1 MHLQKA
7 NKQITSMNRYIRP
20 MLAAVFVTAA
30 ACSPTDELPADTITD
45 EAELSISVNTQPP
58 TKGMITERVLPDGSE
73 LCIGIFNPDGSNY
86 MGKNYGHLYFKAE
99 NDPGTQIWKPSGQ
112 VLLGESEGVLY
123 AYYPYSMYSGGDIRH
138 IFVEADSYTQ
148 DDFMY
153 AGPYTGLNMDNKHVD
168 ITLKHALAAIKLTT
182 RRGSYEGAGA
192 IRSIGLGGYCGGYQG
207 YFDVTQGK
215 FTEVSTGGIIYP
227 TTSFNLSDGPNE
239 QYIMLIPT
247 GEPGDLMIRMTID
260 EVYYTKT
267 IPNFMIEQGKVTN
280 LNLSVD
286 KGKLTINSVTLSEW
300 SVTARGEATALAD
313 YKVTLTGDQ
322 EGISIGTVIDDNGKV
337 TITAVPYISKEA
349 SVNPVTFEGTATF
362 SQEVNENSGVR
373 TIVIEDLESNVSV
386 IFDGYTI

>member
-1 MHLQKA
+1 
-7 NKQITSMNRYIRP
+7 MNRYIRP

-30 ACSPTDELPADTITD
+30 ACSPTDEFPAYTISD
-45 EAELSISVNTQPP
+45 KAELSISVNTQPP

-99 NDPGTQIWKPSGQ
+99 NGPGTQIWKPSGQ

-247 GEPGDLMIRMTID
+247 GEPGDLMLRMTID

-267 IPNFMIEQGKVTN
+267 IPNFMIEQGKITN

-300 SVTARGEATALAD
+300 SVTARGEATAMAD
-313 YKVTLTGDQ
+313 YRVTLAGDQ

-373 TIVIEDLESNVSV
+373 TIVIKDLESNVNV

>member
-1 MHLQKA
+1 
-7 NKQITSMNRYIRP
+7 MNRYIRP

-30 ACSPTDELPADTITD
+30 ACSPTDEFPAYTILD
-45 EAELSISVNTQPP
+45 KAELSISVNTLPP

-99 NDPGTQIWKPSGQ
+99 NGPGTQIWKSSGQ

-267 IPNFMIEQGKVTN
+267 IPNFMIEQGKITN

-300 SVTARGEATALAD
+300 SVTARGEATAMAD
-313 YKVTLTGDQ
+313 YRVTLAGDQ

-362 SQEVNENSGVR
+362 SQEVNQNSGVR

>member
-1 MHLQKA
+1 
-7 NKQITSMNRYIRP
+7 MNRYIRP

-45 EAELSISVNTQPP
+45 ESELSISVNTQPP

-123 AYYPYSMYSGGDIRH
+123 AYYPYSMYSGGDIHH

-153 AGPYTGLNMDNKHVD
+153 AGPYTGLNIDNKHVD

-362 SQEVNENSGVR
+362 SQEVNQNSGVR

>member
-1 MHLQKA
+1 
-7 NKQITSMNRYIRP
+7 MNRYIRP

-30 ACSPTDELPADTITD
+30 ACSPTDEFPAYTISD
-45 EAELSISVNTQPP
+45 KAELSISVNTQPP
-58 TKGMITERVLPDGSE
+58 TKGMITEKVLPDGSE

-99 NDPGTQIWKPSGQ
+99 NGPGTQIWKPSGQ

-267 IPNFMIEQGKVTN
+267 IPNFMIEQGKITN

-300 SVTARGEATALAD
+300 SVTARGEATAMAD

-373 TIVIEDLESNVSV
+373 TIVIKDLESNVNV

>member
-1 MHLQKA
+1 
-7 NKQITSMNRYIRP
+7 MNRYIRP

-30 ACSPTDELPADTITD
+30 ACSPTDEFPAYTISD

-99 NDPGTQIWKPSGQ
+99 NGPGTQIWKPSGQ

-267 IPNFMIEQGKVTN
+267 IPNFMIEQGKITN

-300 SVTARGEATALAD
+300 SVTARGEATAMAD
-313 YKVTLTGDQ
+313 YRVTLTGDQ

>member
-1 MHLQKA
+1 
-7 NKQITSMNRYIRP
+7 MNRYIRP

-30 ACSPTDELPADTITD
+30 ACSPTDEFPAYTISD
-45 EAELSISVNTQPP
+45 ETELSISVNTQPP

-99 NDPGTQIWKPSGQ
+99 NGPGSQIWKPSGQ

-215 FTEVSTGGIIYP
+215 FTEISTGGIIYP

-267 IPNFMIEQGKVTN
+267 IPNFMIEQGKITN

-286 KGKLTINSVTLSEW
+286 KGKLTINSVSLSEW
-300 SVTARGEATALAD
+300 SVTARGEATAMAD
-313 YKVTLTGDQ
+313 YRVTLAGDQ

>member
-1 MHLQKA
+1 
-7 NKQITSMNRYIRP
+7 MNRYIRP

-45 EAELSISVNTQPP
+45 ESELSISVNTQPP

-99 NDPGTQIWKPSGQ
+99 NGPGTQIWKPSGQ

-267 IPNFMIEQGKVTN
+267 IPNFMIEQGKITN

-300 SVTARGEATALAD
+300 SVTARGEATAMAD
-313 YKVTLTGDQ
+313 YRVTLAGDQ

-362 SQEVNENSGVR
+362 SQVVNENSGVR
-373 TIVIEDLESNVSV
+373 TIVIEDLVSNVSV

>member
-1 MHLQKA
+1 
-7 NKQITSMNRYIRP
+7 MNRNIRP
-20 MLAAVFVTAA
+20 ILAAIIIFTA
-30 ACSPTDELPADTITD
+30 ACSPTDELPIATITD
-45 EAELSISVNTQPP
+45 ETELSISVNTQPP
-58 TKGMITERVLPDGSE
+58 TKGMITESVLPDGSE

-99 NDPGTQIWKPSGQ
+99 NGPGTQIWKPSGQ

-247 GEPGDLMIRMTID
+247 GEPGDLMLRMTID

-267 IPNFMIEQGKVTN
+267 IPNFMIEQGKITN

-313 YKVTLTGDQ
+313 YRVTLAGDQ

>member
-1 MHLQKA
+1 
-7 NKQITSMNRYIRP
+7 MNRYIRP

-45 EAELSISVNTQPP
+45 ESELSISVNTQPP

-99 NDPGTQIWKPSGQ
+99 NGPGTQIWKPSGQ

-267 IPNFMIEQGKVTN
+267 IPNFMIEQGKITN

-300 SVTARGEATALAD
+300 AVTARGEATAMAD
-313 YKVTLTGDQ
+313 YRVTLTGDQ

>member
-1 MHLQKA
+1 
-7 NKQITSMNRYIRP
+7 MNRYIRP

-45 EAELSISVNTQPP
+45 ESELSISVNTQPP

-99 NDPGTQIWKPSGQ
+99 NGPGSQIWKPSGQ

-267 IPNFMIEQGKVTN
+267 IPNFMIKQGKITN

-313 YKVTLTGDQ
+313 YRVTLAGDQ

>member
-1 MHLQKA
+1 
-7 NKQITSMNRYIRP
+7 MNRHIRP

-30 ACSPTDELPADTITD
+30 ACSPTDELTADTITD
-45 EAELSISVNTQPP
+45 ESELSISVNTQPP

-99 NDPGTQIWKPSGQ
+99 NGPGTQIWKPSGQ

-267 IPNFMIEQGKVTN
+267 IPNFMIEQGKITN

-300 SVTARGEATALAD
+300 SVTARGEATAMAD
-313 YKVTLTGDQ
+313 YRVTLAGDQ
-322 EGISIGTVIDDNGKV
+322 EGISIGTVIDNSGKV

-349 SVNPVTFEGTATF
+349 SVNPVTFEGTAIF
-362 SQEVNENSGVR
+362 SQEVNQNSGVR

>member
-1 MHLQKA
+1 
-7 NKQITSMNRYIRP
+7 MNRYIRP

-45 EAELSISVNTQPP
+45 ESELSISVNTQSP

-247 GEPGDLMIRMTID
+247 GEPGDLMLRMTID

-267 IPNFMIEQGKVTN
+267 IPNFMIEQGKITN

-300 SVTARGEATALAD
+300 SVTARGEATAMAD
-313 YKVTLTGDQ
+313 YRVTLSGDQ
-322 EGISIGTVIDDNGKV
+322 EGISIGTVIDDSGNV
-337 TITAVPYISKEA
+337 TITAVPYLSKEA
-349 SVNPVTFEGTATF
+349 VVNPVSFEGTATF
-362 SQEVNENSGVR
+362 SQQVNEDSGVR
-373 TIVIEDLESNVSV
+373 TITIKDLESNVTV
-386 IFDGYTI
+386 TFDGYTQ

>member
-1 MHLQKA
+1 
-7 NKQITSMNRYIRP
+7 MNRYIRP

-30 ACSPTDELPADTITD
+30 ACSPTDEFPAYTISD
-45 EAELSISVNTQPP
+45 KAELSISVNTQPP

-73 LCIGIFNPDGSNY
+73 LCIGIFNTDGSNY

-99 NDPGTQIWKPSGQ
+99 NGPGTQIWKPSGQ

-153 AGPYTGLNMDNKHVD
+153 AGPYTGLNMGNKHVD

-267 IPNFMIEQGKVTN
+267 IPNFMIEQGKITN

-300 SVTARGEATALAD
+300 AVTARGEATAMAD
-313 YKVTLTGDQ
+313 YRVTLTGDQ

-373 TIVIEDLESNVSV
+373 TIVIEDLESNVSI

>member
-1 MHLQKA
+1 
-7 NKQITSMNRYIRP
+7 MNRNIRP
-20 MLAAVFVTAA
+20 ILAAIIIFTA
-30 ACSPTDELPADTITD
+30 ACSPTDELPIATITD
-45 EAELSISVNTQPP
+45 ETELSISVNTQPP
-58 TKGMITERVLPDGSE
+58 TKGMITDSILPDGSE

-99 NDPGTQIWKPSGQ
+99 NGPGTQIWKPSGQ

-267 IPNFMIEQGKVTN
+267 IPNFMIEQGKITN

-300 SVTARGEATALAD
+300 AVTARGEATALAD
-313 YKVTLTGDQ
+313 YRVTLTGDQ

-373 TIVIEDLESNVSV
+373 TIVIEDLESNVRV

>member
-1 MHLQKA
+1 
-7 NKQITSMNRYIRP
+7 MNRYIRP

-45 EAELSISVNTQPP
+45 ESELSISVNTQPP

-99 NDPGTQIWKPSGQ
+99 NGPGTQIWKSSGQ

-153 AGPYTGLNMDNKHVD
+153 AGPYTGLNMDNKHVN

-267 IPNFMIEQGKVTN
+267 IPNFMIEQGKITN

-300 SVTARGEATALAD
+300 AVTARGEATAMAD
-313 YKVTLTGDQ
+313 YRVTLAGDQ

>member
-1 MHLQKA
+1 
-7 NKQITSMNRYIRP
+7 MNRYIRP

-30 ACSPTDELPADTITD
+30 ACSPTDEFPAYTITD

-99 NDPGTQIWKPSGQ
+99 NGPGTQIWKPSGQ

-227 TTSFNLSDGPNE
+227 TTSFNLSAGPNE

-267 IPNFMIEQGKVTN
+267 IPNFMIEQGKITN

-300 SVTARGEATALAD
+300 AVTARGEATAMAD
-313 YKVTLTGDQ
+313 YRVTLTGDQ

>member
-1 MHLQKA
+1 
-7 NKQITSMNRYIRP
+7 MNRYIRP

-30 ACSPTDELPADTITD
+30 ACSPTDELTADTITD
-45 EAELSISVNTQPP
+45 ESELSISVNTQPP

-99 NDPGTQIWKPSGQ
+99 NGPGTQIWKPSGQ

-247 GEPGDLMIRMTID
+247 GEPGDLMLRMTID

-267 IPNFMIEQGKVTN
+267 IPNFMIEQGKITN

-300 SVTARGEATALAD
+300 SVTARGEATAMAD
-313 YKVTLTGDQ
+313 YRVTLAGDQ
-322 EGISIGTVIDDNGKV
+322 EGISIGTVIDNSGKV

-349 SVNPVTFEGTATF
+349 SVNPVTFEGTAIF
-362 SQEVNENSGVR
+362 SQEVNQNSGVR

>member
-1 MHLQKA
+1 
-7 NKQITSMNRYIRP
+7 MNRNIRP
-20 MLAAVFVTAA
+20 ILAAIIIFTA
-30 ACSPTDELPADTITD
+30 ACSPTDELPIATITD
-45 EAELSISVNTQPP
+45 ETELSISVNTQPP
-58 TKGMITERVLPDGSE
+58 TKGMITDSILPDGSE

-86 MGKNYGHLYFKAE
+86 MGKNYGHLYYKAE
-99 NDPGTQIWKPSGQ
+99 NGPGTQIWKPSGQ

-123 AYYPYSMYSGGDIRH
+123 AYYPYSMYSEGDIRN
-138 IFVEADSYTQ
+138 IYVKANNYTQ

-153 AGPYTGLNMDNKHVD
+153 AGPYSGLDVNNKHVD

-182 RRGSYEGAGA
+182 RRGSYDGAGS
-192 IRSIGLGGYCGGYQG
+192 IRSIGVGGYCGGTSG

-267 IPNFMIEQGKVTN
+267 IPNFMIEQGKITN

-300 SVTARGEATALAD
+300 AVTARGEATALAD
-313 YKVTLTGDQ
+313 YRVTLAGDQ
-322 EGISIGTVIDDNGKV
+322 EGISIGTVIDDNGNV
-337 TITAVPYISKEA
+337 TITAVPYASKEA

-373 TIVIEDLESNVSV
+373 TIVIENLESNVSV
-386 IFDGYTI
+386 IFNGYTI

>member
-1 MHLQKA
+1 
-7 NKQITSMNRYIRP
+7 MNRYIRP

-30 ACSPTDELPADTITD
+30 ACSPTDEFPAYTITD

-99 NDPGTQIWKPSGQ
+99 NGPGTQIWKPSGQ

-267 IPNFMIEQGKVTN
+267 IPNFMIEQGKITN

-300 SVTARGEATALAD
+300 AVTARGEATAMAD
-313 YKVTLTGDQ
+313 YRVTLAGDQ

-373 TIVIEDLESNVSV
+373 TIVIEDLESNVNV

>member
-1 MHLQKA
+1 
-7 NKQITSMNRYIRP
+7 MNRYIRP

-30 ACSPTDELPADTITD
+30 ACSPTDEFPAYTISD
-45 EAELSISVNTQPP
+45 ETELSISVNTQPP

-99 NDPGTQIWKPSGQ
+99 NGPGTQIWKPSGQ

-153 AGPYTGLNMDNKHVD
+153 AGPYTELNMDNKHVD
-168 ITLKHALAAIKLTT
+168 ITLKHTLAAIKLTT

-313 YKVTLTGDQ
+313 YRVTLAGDQ
-322 EGISIGTVIDDNGKV
+322 EGISIGTVIDDSGKV

>member
-1 MHLQKA
+1 
-7 NKQITSMNRYIRP
+7 MNRYIIL
-20 MLAAVFVTAA
+20 MLAAIIFTA
-30 ACSPTDELPADTITD
+30 ACSPTEHLPTGMTAK
-45 EAELSISVNTQPP
+45 EAELTISVNTQEH
-58 TKGMITERVLPDGSE
+58 TRAMITDSVLPDGSE

-99 NDPGTQIWKPSGQ
+99 NGPGTQIWKPSGQ

-123 AYYPYSMYSGGDIRH
+123 AYYPYSMYSGGNIRH

-267 IPNFMIEQGKVTN
+267 IPNFMIEQGKITN

-300 SVTARGEATALAD
+300 SVTARGEATAMAD
-313 YKVTLTGDQ
+313 YRVTLAGDQ

-373 TIVIEDLESNVSV
+373 TIVIEDLESNVNV

>member
-1 MHLQKA
+1 
-7 NKQITSMNRYIRP
+7 MNRYIRP

-30 ACSPTDELPADTITD
+30 ACSPTDEFPAYTISD
-45 EAELSISVNTQPP
+45 KAELSISVNTQPP

-73 LCIGIFNPDGSNY
+73 LCIGIFNTDGSNY

-99 NDPGTQIWKPSGQ
+99 NGPGTQIWKPSGQ
-112 VLLGESEGVLY
+112 VLLGESEGILY

-267 IPNFMIEQGKVTN
+267 IPNFMIEQGKITN

-300 SVTARGEATALAD
+300 AVTARGEATALAD
-313 YKVTLTGDQ
+313 YRVTLTGDQ

-373 TIVIEDLESNVSV
+373 TIVIEDLESNVRV

>member
-1 MHLQKA
+1 
-7 NKQITSMNRYIRP
+7 MNRYIRP

-30 ACSPTDELPADTITD
+30 ACSPTDEFPAYTISD
-45 EAELSISVNTQPP
+45 KAELSISVNTQPP

-99 NDPGTQIWKPSGQ
+99 NGPGTQIWKSSGQ

-267 IPNFMIEQGKVTN
+267 IPNFMIEQGKITN

-300 SVTARGEATALAD
+300 SVTARGEATAMAD
-313 YKVTLTGDQ
+313 YRVTLAGDQ

-362 SQEVNENSGVR
+362 SQVVNENSGVR

>member
-1 MHLQKA
+1 MA
-7 NKQITSMNRYIRP
+7 NKQITSMNRNIRP
-20 MLAAVFVTAA
+20 ILAAIIIFTA
-30 ACSPTDELPADTITD
+30 ACSPTDELPIATITD
-45 EAELSISVNTQPP
+45 ETALSISVNTQPP
-58 TKGMITERVLPDGSE
+58 TKGMITERVLPDESE

-99 NDPGTQIWKPSGQ
+99 NGPGTQIWKPSGQ

-267 IPNFMIEQGKVTN
+267 IPNFMIEQGKITN

-300 SVTARGEATALAD
+300 SVTARGEATAMAD
-313 YKVTLTGDQ
+313 YRVTLAGDQ

-337 TITAVPYISKEA
+337 TITAVAYISKEA

-373 TIVIEDLESNVSV
+373 TIVIEDLESNVNV

>member
-1 MHLQKA
+1 
-7 NKQITSMNRYIRP
+7 MNRYIRP

-45 EAELSISVNTQPP
+45 ESEVSISVNTQPP

-99 NDPGTQIWKPSGQ
+99 NGPGTQIWKPSGQ

-247 GEPGDLMIRMTID
+247 GKPGDLMIRMTID

-267 IPNFMIEQGKVTN
+267 IPNFMIEQGKITN

-300 SVTARGEATALAD
+300 AVTARGEATALAD
-313 YKVTLTGDQ
+313 YRVTLTGDQ

>member
-1 MHLQKA
+1 
-7 NKQITSMNRYIRP
+7 MNRYIRP

-30 ACSPTDELPADTITD
+30 ACSPTDELPAYTITD
-45 EAELSISVNTQPP
+45 EAELSISVNTQPS

-99 NDPGTQIWKPSGQ
+99 NGPGTQIWKPSGQ

-215 FTEVSTGGIIYP
+215 FTEVSSGGIIYP

-267 IPNFMIEQGKVTN
+267 IPNFMIEQGKITN

-300 SVTARGEATALAD
+300 AVTARGEATAMAD
-313 YKVTLTGDQ
+313 YRVTLTGDQ

-373 TIVIEDLESNVSV
+373 TIVIEDLESNMSV

>member
-1 MHLQKA
+1 
-7 NKQITSMNRYIRP
+7 MNRYIRP

-30 ACSPTDELPADTITD
+30 ACSPTDEFPAYTISD
-45 EAELSISVNTQPP
+45 KAELSISVNTQPP
-58 TKGMITERVLPDGSE
+58 TKGMITDSVLPDGSE

-99 NDPGTQIWKPSGQ
+99 NGPGTQIWKPSGQ

-182 RRGSYEGAGA
+182 RRGSYEGVGT

-267 IPNFMIEQGKVTN
+267 IPNFMIEQGKITN

-300 SVTARGEATALAD
+300 AVTARGEATAMAD
-313 YKVTLTGDQ
+313 YRVTLAGDQ

-349 SVNPVTFEGTATF
+349 SINPVTFEGTATF

-373 TIVIEDLESNVSV
+373 TIVIEDLESNVSI

>member
-1 MHLQKA
+1 
-7 NKQITSMNRYIRP
+7 MNRYIRP

-30 ACSPTDELPADTITD
+30 ACSPTDEFPAYTISD
-45 EAELSISVNTQPP
+45 KAELSISVNTQPP

-99 NDPGTQIWKPSGQ
+99 NGPGTQIWKPSGQ

-267 IPNFMIEQGKVTN
+267 IPNFMIEQGKITN

-300 SVTARGEATALAD
+300 SVTARGEATAMAD
-313 YKVTLTGDQ
+313 YRVTLAGDQ

-362 SQEVNENSGVR
+362 SQEVNQNSGVR

>member
-1 MHLQKA
+1 
-7 NKQITSMNRYIRP
+7 MNRYIRP

-30 ACSPTDELPADTITD
+30 ACSPTDEFPAYTITD

-99 NDPGTQIWKPSGQ
+99 NGPGTQIWKPSGQ

-267 IPNFMIEQGKVTN
+267 IPNFMIEQGKITN

-300 SVTARGEATALAD
+300 SVTARGEATAMAD

-362 SQEVNENSGVR
+362 SQEVNQNSGVR

>member
-1 MHLQKA
+1 
-7 NKQITSMNRYIRP
+7 MNRNIRP
-20 MLAAVFVTAA
+20 ILAAIIIFTA
-30 ACSPTDELPADTITD
+30 ACSPTDELPIATITD
-45 EAELSISVNTQPP
+45 ETALSISVNTQPP

-99 NDPGTQIWKPSGQ
+99 NGPGTQIWKPSGQ
-112 VLLGESEGVLY
+112 VLLGESEGILY

-267 IPNFMIEQGKVTN
+267 IPNFMIEQGKITN

-300 SVTARGEATALAD
+300 AVTARGEATALAD
-313 YKVTLTGDQ
+313 YRVTLAGDQ
-322 EGISIGTVIDDNGKV
+322 EGISIGTVIDNSGKV

-362 SQEVNENSGVR
+362 SQEVNQNSGVR

>member
-1 MHLQKA
+1 
-7 NKQITSMNRYIRP
+7 MNRYIRP

>member
-1 MHLQKA
+1 
-7 NKQITSMNRYIRP
+7 MNRYIRP

-45 EAELSISVNTQPP
+45 ESELSISVNTQPP
-58 TKGMITERVLPDGSE
+58 TKGMITDSVLPDGSE

-99 NDPGTQIWKPSGQ
+99 NGPGTQIWKPSGQ
-112 VLLGESEGVLY
+112 VILGESEGVLY

-247 GEPGDLMIRMTID
+247 GEPGDLMLRMTID

-267 IPNFMIEQGKVTN
+267 IPNFMIEQGKITN

-300 SVTARGEATALAD
+300 SVTARGEATAMAD
-313 YKVTLTGDQ
+313 YRVTLAGDQ

-373 TIVIEDLESNVSV
+373 TIVIEDLESNMSV

>member
-1 MHLQKA
+1 
-7 NKQITSMNRYIRP
+7 MNRYIRP

-30 ACSPTDELPADTITD
+30 ACSPTDEFPAYTISD
-45 EAELSISVNTQPP
+45 KAELSISVNTQPP

-99 NDPGTQIWKPSGQ
+99 NGPGTQIWKPSGQ

>member
-1 MHLQKA
+1 
-7 NKQITSMNRYIRP
+7 MNRYIRP

-30 ACSPTDELPADTITD
+30 ACSPTDEFPAYTITD

-99 NDPGTQIWKPSGQ
+99 NGPGTQIWKSSGQ

-267 IPNFMIEQGKVTN
+267 IPNFMIEQGKITN

-300 SVTARGEATALAD
+300 SVTARGEATAMAD
-313 YKVTLTGDQ
+313 YRVTLAGDQ

-362 SQEVNENSGVR
+362 SQEVNQNSGVR

>member
-1 MHLQKA
+1 
-7 NKQITSMNRYIRP
+7 MNRYIRP

-30 ACSPTDELPADTITD
+30 ACSPTDEFPAYTISD
-45 EAELSISVNTQPP
+45 KAELSISVNTQPP

-99 NDPGTQIWKPSGQ
+99 NGPGTQIWKPSGQ

-168 ITLKHALAAIKLTT
+168 ITLKHTLAAIKLTT

-267 IPNFMIEQGKVTN
+267 IPNFMIEQGKITN
-280 LNLSVD
+280 LDLSVD

-300 SVTARGEATALAD
+300 AVTARGEATAMAD
-313 YKVTLTGDQ
+313 YRVTLAGDQ

-349 SVNPVTFEGTATF
+349 TVNPVTFEGTATF
-362 SQEVNENSGVR
+362 SQEVNPNSGVR
-373 TIVIEDLESNVSV
+373 TIMIKDLESNVSV

>member
-1 MHLQKA
+1 
-7 NKQITSMNRYIRP
+7 MNRYIRP

-30 ACSPTDELPADTITD
+30 ACSPTDEFPAYTILD
-45 EAELSISVNTQPP
+45 KAELSISVNTQPP

-99 NDPGTQIWKPSGQ
+99 NGPGTQIWKPSGQ

-247 GEPGDLMIRMTID
+247 GEPGDLMLRMTID

-267 IPNFMIEQGKVTN
+267 IPNFMIEQGKITN

-300 SVTARGEATALAD
+300 SVTARGEAAAMAD

-373 TIVIEDLESNVSV
+373 TIVIEDLESNVSI

>member
-1 MHLQKA
+1 
-7 NKQITSMNRYIRP
+7 MNRYIRP

-45 EAELSISVNTQPP
+45 ESELSISVNTQPP

-99 NDPGTQIWKPSGQ
+99 NGPGTQIWKPSGQ

-123 AYYPYSMYSGGDIRH
+123 AYYPYSMYSGGDIHH

-153 AGPYTGLNMDNKHVD
+153 AGPYTGLNIDNKHVD
-168 ITLKHALAAIKLTT
+168 ITLKHALATIKLTT

-313 YKVTLTGDQ
+313 YRVTLAGDQ
-322 EGISIGTVIDDNGKV
+322 EGISIGTVIDDSGKV